1 MCKAKSRVEVV
12 EDFES
17 RPHKAV
23 TSLVERDKA
32 MPELREL
39 KMPKA
44 VPGYTGG
51 ECPKA
56 ARQKEEKKRRRR
68 KRKCDGWSRR

>member
-1 MCKAKSRVEVV
+1 MEVV

-23 TSLVERDKA
+23 TFLVERDRE
-32 MPELREL
+32 MQEVREL

-44 VPGYTGG
+44 SPGFSGG
-51 ECPKA
+51 EIPGGCNTETG
-56 ARQKEEKKRRRR
+56 RERR
-68 KRKCDGWSRR
+68 KRR